1 MLHLIVRRL
10 VALFGDGPFLSCR
23 QTAKPT
29 RPLNLLSLTF
39 QTVRS
44 QGTDLPL
51 FVSSL
56 EHEFLPGTQWIDWE
70 INSDE
75 TAVVLAEPKPP
86 LAAKFPAEPMPF
98 HAVLAHLE
106 AHGAVDVQVANHR
119 KVERVA
125 GQGNARVSYKVERD
139 LDTKWKAKARP
150 EAVADHEDKA
160 WPMNLDVA
168 AVKRSP
174 WLRIVLKVE
183 CPCMG
188 R

>member
-1 MLHLIVRRL
+1 M
-10 VALFGDGPFLSCR
+10 
-23 QTAKPT
+23 
-29 RPLNLLSLTF
+29 
-39 QTVRS
+39 
-44 QGTDLPL
+44 

-98 HAVLAHLE
+98 HAVMAHLE
-106 AHGAVDVQVANHR
+106 AHGAVGLQVANHG

-125 GQGNARVSYKVERD
+125 SPGQGRVSYKVERD
-139 LDTKWKAKARP
+139 VDTKWKVKAGP
-150 EAVADHEDKA
+150 AVADAEDKG
-160 WPMNLDVA
+160 WPANLDIA